1 LFGLVFLRQG
11 AYKKVYKLITYFNP
25 MDQFG
30 DNFQEN
36 LGRATDA
43 KIKGI
48 RRFGVEKRGR
58 WVVLIIA
65 AVLLMIINSP
75 FGTVPAGE
83 RGVQLRFGAVTGRI
97 FDEGLYFRIP
107 FIESVQ
113 KMDVK
118 IQKDEVPASAA
129 SKDLQI
135 VTSKIALNYHLD
147 PDSVNKIWQE
157 VGKNYNIR
165 IIAPSIQEAVKAESA
180 KFTAEEL
187 ITKREEVKEKIKA
200 NLAERLLERSI
211 IVDEFNIIDF
221 EFSPAFNTAIEAK
234 VTAEQLKLKADRDLQ
249 RIEIEAEQKIA
260 EARGKAEAIRIEA
273 QALRQNAQ
281 VVELRWIEKWDG
293 KVPTYWGAASPFI
306 GINR

>member
-1 LFGLVFLRQG
+1 
-11 AYKKVYKLITYFNP
+11 

-30 DNFQEN
+30 DEFKETITK
-36 LGRATDA
+36 AVDA
-43 KIKGI
+43 KIENVRNFRNSKKKI
-48 RRFGVEKRGR
+48 WTLVTI
-58 WVVLIIA
+58 VVVVIF
-65 AVLLMIINSP
+65 VLNSP
-75 FGTVPAGE
+75 IGTIGAGE
-83 RGVQLRFGAVTGRI
+83 RGVQLRFGAVTGKV

-107 FIESVQ
+107 FVESIQ
-113 KMDVK
+113 KMDVR

-147 PDSVNKIWQE
+147 PDSVNLIWQE

-187 ITKREEVKEKIKA
+187 ITKREEVKEKIKT

-221 EFSPAFNTAIEAK
+221 EFSAAFNSAIEAK

-249 RIEIEAEQKIA
+249 RIEIEAEQEIA

-293 KVPTYWGAASPFI
+293 KVPTYWGEASPFI

>member
-1 LFGLVFLRQG
+1 
-11 AYKKVYKLITYFNP
+11 

-30 DNFQEN
+30 NNFQESVGN
-36 LGRATDA
+36 TVDERIKKVSDFYNG
-43 KIKGI
+43 IKGV
-48 RRFGVEKRGR
+48 RT
-58 WVVLIIA
+58 VLITI
-65 AVLLMIINSP
+65 VLVVMLINFP
-75 FGTVPAGE
+75 LGTIGAGE
-83 RGVQLRFGAVTGRI
+83 RGVQLRFGAVTGKI

-107 FIESVQ
+107 FVERVQ
-113 KMDVK
+113 KMDVR
-118 IQKDEVPASAA
+118 IQKDEVKSSAA

-147 PDSVNKIWQE
+147 PDLVDRIWQE
-157 VGKNYNIR
+157 VGEDYNTR
-165 IIAPSIQEAVKAESA
+165 VIAPSIQEAVKAESA

-200 NLAERLLERSI
+200 NLAERLLERFI

-221 EFSPAFNTAIEAK
+221 EFSAAFNTAIEAK
-234 VTAEQLKLKADRDLQ
+234 VTAEQLKLKADRDLE
-249 RIEIEAEQKIA
+249 RIVIEADQRIA

-293 KVPTYWGAASPFI
+293 KVPLYWGEASPFI